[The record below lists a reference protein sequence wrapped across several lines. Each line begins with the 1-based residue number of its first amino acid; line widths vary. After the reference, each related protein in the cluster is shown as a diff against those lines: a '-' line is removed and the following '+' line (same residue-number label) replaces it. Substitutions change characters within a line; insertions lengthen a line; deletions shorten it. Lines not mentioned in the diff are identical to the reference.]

1 MPNMTDDQDW
11 RMFETLRSVELFSEL
26 DEDTLRLLVG
36 KTQLVVYRP
45 GEILCTEGEPA
56 DRMFV
61 IDLGEVSVLKRGHDG
76 KPAQIAVLRPGEI
89 AGELSL
95 FGRSTRNATLQA
107 RTPATILEL
116 GHDDFQQLLDQHPEI
131 AKALLLPIVQQLR
144 RQNWM
149 VAQLLTRD

>member
-1 MPNMTDDQDW
+1 MPNMTDDQGQ
-11 RMFETLRSVELFSEL
+11 RLLETLRSVELFSEF
-26 DEDTLRLLVG
+26 DENTLRLLVDR
-36 KTQLVVYRP
+36 TQLVVYQPRD
-45 GEILCTEGEPA
+45 ILCTEGEPA

-107 RTPATILEL
+107 RVPTTTLEM
-116 GHDDFQQLLDQHPEI
+116 GHDDFQQLLDQHAELSR
-131 AKALLLPIVQQLR
+131 ALLLPIVQQLR

-149 VAQLLTRD
+149 VAKLLTRD

>member
-1 MPNMTDDQDW
+1 MTNMTDDQG
-11 RMFETLRSVELFSEL
+11 RRLLETLRSVELFSEL
-26 DEDTLRLLVG
+26 DDDTLRLLVD
-36 KTQLVVYRP
+36 KAELVEYQP
-45 GEILCTEGEPA
+45 GDYLCTEGELG

-95 FGRSTRNATLQA
+95 FGQSTRNATLQA
-107 RTPATILEL
+107 RRQATVLEL
-116 GHDDFQQLLDQHPEI
+116 GHADFQQLLDQHPEI
-131 AKALLLPIVQQLR
+131 ARALLMPIVQQLR

-149 VAQLLTRD
+149 VAELLTRD